1 MSIILSVDERIM
13 ALKIR
18 HLRTCG
24 DGVSLTF
31 VAVMRCSLIF
41 FAVLRCSEPPHVP
54 LIRHLP
60 STTTVIQNNKCL
72 EVVVYIVYRLVT

>member
-1 MSIILSVDERIM
+1 MSIILSVDGRIM

-18 HLRTCG
+18 HRTCG

-54 LIRHLP
+54 LF
-60 STTTVIQNNKCL
+60 NNTKNPLTAITKISYVKILL
-72 EVVVYIVYRLVT
+72 EQS

>member
-41 FAVLRCSEPPHVP
+41 FAVLRCSEPPP
-54 LIRHLP
+54 PPMSP
-60 STTTVIQNNKCL
+60 S
-72 EVVVYIVYRLVT
+72 

>member
-24 DGVSLTF
+24 DGVSFTF

-54 LIRHLP
+54 LRQH
-60 STTTVIQNNKCL
+60 S
-72 EVVVYIVYRLVT
+72 